1 MAALH
6 LFNKAGLSGA
16 VARVRDGDTVILI
29 EDGCYAARDGDGRLG
44 ELCARAAVLALRA
57 DLVARGIAESQLAA
71 GINVVDYD
79 GFVAHCARCSP
90 VVSWR

>member
-6 LFNKAGLSGA
+6 LFNKPGLSGA
-16 VARVRDGDTVILI
+16 VARVRDGDTVLLI
-29 EDGCYAARDGDGRLG
+29 EDGCYAARDGDGRMEKLR
-44 ELCARAAVLALRA
+44 ARAAVFALRA
-57 DLVARGIAESQLAA
+57 DLVARGIAESRLAA
-71 GINVVDYD
+71 GVGVVDHD